1 VFLRVQDDGQ
11 PRFTVADLQ
20 AQLQPLLSGL
30 FGVFQIPESG
40 ENQYVMKCIARL
52 ITFIGPQVHVSMRW
66 SCRCSLAALLDTSCT
81 CKCIA
86 AGQADDTLLLCP
98 LWCLFNLWGLT

>member
-1 VFLRVQDDGQ
+1 MQDDGQ

-20 AQLQPLLSGL
+20 SQLQPLLSGL

-52 ITFIGPQVHVSMRW
+52 ITFIGPQVNIGMSQSLTGSLCKAPWQLAHKYLHCCW
-66 SCRCSLAALLDTSCT
+66 SRR
-81 CKCIA
+81 
-86 AGQADDTLLLCP
+86 
-98 LWCLFNLWGLT
+98 